1 MSIRGFREDGWVLQK
16 GLTLGTPVATCPPA
30 FPWRG
35 ESISTSL
42 ALQPYKGGSLGREY
56 PCGIAR

>member
-1 MSIRGFREDGWVLQK
+1 MLHK

-42 ALQPYKGGSLGREY
+42 ALQPYKGGLLGREY